1 MAKHEKL
8 WDRAGVYCAVKLQ
21 PATIYAG
28 PECRPNKCNRKLRCL
43 TKSRIEN
50 RETRATR
57 VERCR
62 RSSVLGRRHCGRWDS
77 VHRTLVRLE
86 RETRHEEEQNRVT
99 DGIRSIDGMRSM
111 RSIDTNERSAR
122 RVRNYQWKRNRGQA
136 VGIRTGAGGRGQD
149 TSTGGGPKMR
159 ADGATLQTTNLI
171 NTVVKWHANKT
182 QGVARKF
189 CLLFHTHGA
198 INRT

>member
-86 RETRHEEEQNRVT
+86 RERGARGTREPGNGRNP
-99 DGIRSIDGMRSM
+99 IDDAIDAID
-111 RSIDTNERSAR
+111 IDTNERSAR

-159 ADGATLQTTNLI
+159 ADGTTLQTTNLI